1 MKNLILIFVFLLS
14 AFIAKA
20 QVATTFFSEKD
31 AFKSFPE
38 LKQSRLQAVSAKRM
52 LQVDTEKLLKEDR
65 ENERMDS
72 PFRFGYGFDVNYTL
86 DDGTWEER
94 DSMRVWSLKI
104 ASPGAYALNFIFDE
118 LQLSPDAQLYIFN
131 IEILLS
137 KVPT

>member
-31 AFKSFPE
+31 GFKSFPE

-65 ENERMDS
+65 ENESMDS